1 MDLVLNDIIRDA
13 LDATE
18 GDPGTGV
25 QLVRAKI
32 DETSTTSP
40 ALWEELDWLMSKRD
54 WEGFLRDAV
63 VKRSE
68 AWHRRK
74 NRIWKPPPQTG
85 L

>member
-1 MDLVLNDIIRDA
+1 MDLVLNEIIRDA

-18 GDPGTGV
+18 GDPEQTY

-32 DETSTTSP
+32 DEASTISP
-40 ALWEELDWLMSKRD
+40 ALWEELDWLMSERN
-54 WEGFLRDAV
+54 WEGFLREAV

-74 NRIWKPPPQTG
+74 NKIWKPPPQTG
-85 L
+85 S